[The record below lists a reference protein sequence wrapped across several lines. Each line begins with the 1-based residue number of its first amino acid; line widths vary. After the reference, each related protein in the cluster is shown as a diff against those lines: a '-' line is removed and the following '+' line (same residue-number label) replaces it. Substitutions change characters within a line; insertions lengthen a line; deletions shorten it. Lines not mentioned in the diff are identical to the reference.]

1 MLLFYKLTLKED
13 SIILFVYYL
22 LSTYN
27 NYISTNNIPNK
38 HINNDRRFRDY
49 GSLKAVLRS
58 IDLYAPWI
66 NNVYLVVQSESQVP
80 DWVNRDIVKIVL
92 HEDFIPKEYLP
103 TFNCNTIE
111 THLHLIPGLSEKFI
125 YFNDDTV
132 LNNMNY
138 PEDYFIGDKCVNYII
153 CTNTDR
159 IINNDSIFYQS
170 LRFSNTHKLYKTI
183 GTELSYTYFNSHG
196 PTPLLKSVC
205 AEIYNKINI
214 NPHISA
220 FREKTNLTQ
229 ELFTIYALYRRKLIL
244 LKNSRNRNYTLN
256 KSSGGII
263 PSYIDEFKLFFLDN
277 DKYKTICVNDVFE
290 NDDIQDINIL
300 LDEIRNILNIKFNK
314 MSKYEN
320 SSMCN

>member
-1 MLLFYKLTLKED
+1 MFNKIDAVILYVDMNDSSWRKLYN
-13 SIILFVYYL
+13 SYILD
-22 LSTYN
+22 N
-27 NYISTNNIPNK
+27 EIPNK
-38 HINNDRRFRDY
+38 FINNEQRFRDY
-49 GSLKAVLRS
+49 GSLKCVFRS
-58 IDLYAPWI
+58 IDLYASWI

-80 DWVNRDIVKIVL
+80 DWVNRETVKIVL

-111 THLHLIPGLSEKFI
+111 THLHLIHGLSEKFI
-125 YFNDDTV
+125 YFNDDTI
-132 LNNMNY
+132 LNNINY

-153 CTNTDR
+153 RTSTDR
-159 IINNDSIFYQS
+159 IINTDTTFYQS
-170 LRFSNTHKLYKTI
+170 LRFSNTYKLYKTI

-229 ELFTIYALYRRKLIL
+229 ELFTIYALYSRKLIL
-244 LKNSRNRNYTLN
+244 LNNSVNRNYTLN
-256 KSSGGII
+256 KSNYGIT
-263 PSYIDEFKLFFLDN
+263 PANIDQFKLFFLGN
-277 DKYKTICVNDVFE
+277 NIYKTICVNDVFE

-300 LDEIRNILNIKFNK
+300 LGEIQNILNIKFNK

-320 SSMCN
+320 SSLCN